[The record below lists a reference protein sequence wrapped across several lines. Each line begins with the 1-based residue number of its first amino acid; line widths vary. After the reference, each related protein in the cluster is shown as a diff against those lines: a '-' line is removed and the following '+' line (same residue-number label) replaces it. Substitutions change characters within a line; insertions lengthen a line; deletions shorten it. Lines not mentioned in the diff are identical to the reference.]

1 MNEKQK
7 NFINIQL
14 FGQDFPPLY
23 GEEEIME
30 KIEEILTIDEKINE
44 LFIEREMKV
53 ENLKKAIAEKNKAK
67 N

>member
-1 MNEKQK
+1 MKK

-23 GEEEIME
+23 GEEEIMH
-30 KIEEILTIDEKINE
+30 KIDEISNIDKQINE
-44 LFIEREMKV
+44 LLIKREIKV
-53 ENLKKAIAEKNKAK
+53 EDLKKSIAEANKNK

>member
-1 MNEKQK
+1 MKK

-23 GEEEIME
+23 GVEEIMH
-30 KIEEILTIDEKINE
+30 KIDEISNIDKQINE
-44 LFIEREMKV
+44 LLIKREIKV
-53 ENLKKAIAEKNKAK
+53 EDLKKSIAEANKNK